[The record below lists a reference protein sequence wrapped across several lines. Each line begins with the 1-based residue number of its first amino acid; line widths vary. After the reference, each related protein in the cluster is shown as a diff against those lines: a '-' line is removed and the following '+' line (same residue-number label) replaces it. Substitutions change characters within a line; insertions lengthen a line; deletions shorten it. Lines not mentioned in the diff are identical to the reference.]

1 MKFVRLAAATLL
13 VTGLAGCG
21 ASAGSPGAG
30 TSSTFPLTL
39 ENCGHEVTLEAPPE
53 RVLLLKSA
61 AVTYLDAL
69 GVLDRVIARAGAY
82 PDEYYTPQ
90 VQATLAEIPLLT
102 DQLDPSGHLQISKEV
117 VIAQQPD
124 LVLGAVDNLNHDT
137 LAAVGIPVL
146 EEPAMCP
153 DWRDQPSYEDVAEQL
168 RVYGEVFGVP
178 QRGEEAAAE
187 IGQRLADITARVSP
201 GESRTAAVLY
211 PTVGGGTTYAYG
223 TRSMAHPQLEA
234 AGLTNVFADV
244 DERVFEVSREELIGR
259 NPDVLIL
266 LYSDGDPELVREAI
280 TSMPGTD
287 TITAVANDDILV
299 QLFNFT
305 EPPSLLALDGL
316 ERIVEAFNE

>member
-1 MKFVRLAAATLL
+1 MTFVRPALAALL
-13 VTGLAGCG
+13 VVGLAGCG
-21 ASAGSPGAG
+21 ASS
-30 TSSTFPLTL
+30 TSSERTLTV
-39 ENCGHEVTLEAPPE
+39 ENCGHQVTLEVPPE
-53 RVLLLKSA
+53 RPLLLKSA
-61 AVTYLDAL
+61 AVTYLDAI
-69 GVLDRVIARAGAY
+69 GVLERVIARAGAY

-90 VQATLAEIPLLT
+90 VRATLAEIPLLT
-102 DQLDPSGHLQISKEV
+102 DELDASGHLKISKEV
-117 VIAQQPD
+117 VISQKPD
-124 LVLGAVDNLNHDT
+124 VVLGAVDNLNHET

-153 DWRDQPSYEDVAEQL
+153 NATEGPSFDDVAEQL
-168 RVYGEVFGVP
+168 RFYGRVFGVP
-178 QRGEEAAAE
+178 ERGEQAAE
-187 IGQRLADITARVSP
+187 EVAQRLADITARVSP

-234 AGLTNVFADV
+234 AGFTNVFADV

-266 LYSDGDPELVREAI
+266 LYSDGEPGPVKEAI
-280 TSMPGTD
+280 TSMPGAEA
-287 TITAVANDDILV
+287 ITAVANDDILV

-316 ERIVEAFNE
+316 ERIVEAFSE